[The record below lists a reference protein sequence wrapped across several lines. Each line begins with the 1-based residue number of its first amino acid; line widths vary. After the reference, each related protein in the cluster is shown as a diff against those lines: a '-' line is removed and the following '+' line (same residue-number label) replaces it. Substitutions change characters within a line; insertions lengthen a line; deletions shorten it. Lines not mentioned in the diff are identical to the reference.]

1 MLAAAPW
8 SLAVFTLS
16 LPFALADTPLYQL
29 TDLVFVALTLINLIA
44 FARMT
49 FAWHRAVVL
58 GNIPRDTTARGG
70 TAEAK
75 HLVLLAALAIAVAAL
90 GRATGD
96 LPFVVYVLLNGAED
110 IRFWGALIAS
120 TAIIWLPVLY
130 ALATYGLSLP
140 RVATTGEYG
149 FGHIRAAMPYPRWPL
164 MLMLLALVVV
174 AGFTASV
181 LSPLTYTFVTGADVA
196 YAALGVVLSVLATFV
211 VTAMYA
217 VAYRDATG
225 RAGESA

>member
-8 SLAVFTLS
+8 SLAVFALS
-16 LPFALADTPLYQL
+16 LPFALADTPLYRL

-44 FARMT
+44 FARVT
-49 FAWHRAVVL
+49 FAWHRVIVL
-58 GNIPRDTTARGG
+58 GDSPRDATARGG

-75 HLVLLAALAIAVAAL
+75 HLVLLGAIAIAVGAL
-90 GRATGD
+90 ARATGN

-120 TAIIWLPVLY
+120 ATVIWLPVLY

-140 RVATTGEYG
+140 RVAATGEYG
-149 FGHIRAAMPYPRWPL
+149 FGDIRAVMPYPRWPL
-164 MLMLLALVVV
+164 MLVLLALVVV

-181 LSPLTYTFVTGADVA
+181 LYPLTYTFVTGADVA
-196 YAALGVVLSVLATFV
+196 YAALGVVLCVLATFV
-211 VTAMYA
+211 AMAMYA
-217 VAYRDATG
+217 VAYRDSKG

>member
-16 LPFALADTPLYQL
+16 LPFALADTPLYRL

-49 FAWHRAVVL
+49 FSWHRVVVL
-58 GNIPRDTTARGG
+58 GDGARHATAHGG

-75 HLVLLAALAIAVAAL
+75 HLVLLGAIAIVVAAL
-90 GRATGD
+90 GHATGN
-96 LPFVVYVLLNGAED
+96 LPFVVYVLLNGAND
-110 IRFWGALIAS
+110 TGFWSALIAS
-120 TAIIWLPVLY
+120 AAVIWVPVLY

-149 FGHIRAAMPYPRWPL
+149 FRGIRAAMPYRRWPL
-164 MLMLLALVVV
+164 MLVLLMLVVV
-174 AGFTASV
+174 AGFTASA
-181 LSPLTYTFVTGADVA
+181 LYPLTYTFAMGADLA
-196 YAALGVVLSVLATFV
+196 YAALGVVLCVLITFAA
-211 VTAMYA
+211 TAMYA
-217 VAYRDATG
+217 VAYRDSVDG
-225 RAGESA
+225 MGDRA